1 MKKEIEKII
10 KKSIKT
16 LQKAGTLPVFEIPAC
31 NDVAASG
38 RPEIEINYPKEGK
51 FGDYAT
57 NLAMILAKKIGM
69 SPMEIAEK
77 IKKEILNQVQ
87 DDNLEKIEIVAP
99 GHINFY
105 LSKKYLQNKISEI
118 NNVEKDFGQSEA
130 GKGIKINNE
139 FISANPTGP
148 LHLGN
153 GRGGF
158 FGDALSNVLKKAG
171 YDVIS
176 EFYVNDGGGQI
187 NKLGH
192 SVLKD
197 AEAVYSGEYIDE
209 LNQKYGKLS
218 VEEAG
223 QKAVAD
229 VLESIIQKTVKEK
242 MLINF
247 DFWIS
252 EQKDIVSKGYP
263 EKAIVIFQD
272 KKLVYESEG
281 ALWFKSTEFGDDKD
295 RVLIKSD
302 GTKTYFAIDCG
313 YILNK
318 IERGFGKMVMNLGAD
333 HFGYL
338 KRFEAAAKA
347 LGFSGE
353 IKFIVCQLVRL
364 MKDGKE
370 ARMSKRAGN
379 VVSID
384 ELISK
389 VGHDV
394 TRFFFLMY
402 SPDTH
407 MNFDLGLAEEHSQ
420 KNPVFYV
427 QYAHARMC
435 SILDKIQDTRYKRQ
449 ETRDTDLSLLTHEKE
464 LDLIRE
470 LNRFP
475 ELVEE
480 IALDGSVHKL
490 THYAIRLADKFH
502 SFYNDCK
509 VLDEDNLGMTRA
521 RLEVIKAAKIVLGET
536 LNLIGV
542 GAPEKM

>member
-1 MKKEIEKII
+1 MKKHINADI
-10 KKSIKT
+10 KKAIEN
-16 LQKAGTLPVFEIPAC
+16 LQKAEKLPVFEM
-31 NDVAASG
+31 
-38 RPEIEINYPKEGK
+38 PEIEINYPKEGK
-51 FGDYAT
+51 FGDYTT
-57 NLAMILAKKIGM
+57 NVAMILAKKIGM
-69 SPMEIAEK
+69 SPMEIAEQ

-87 DDNLEKIEIVAP
+87 DDNNKLEKIEIVAP

-105 LSKKYLQNKISEI
+105 LSKKYLQEKIAEI
-118 NNVEKDFGQSEA
+118 NNVEKDFGKSDA

-158 FGDALSNVLKKAG
+158 FGDALSNVLKKTG
-171 YDVIS
+171 YDVVS

-209 LNQKYGKLS
+209 LNQKYGNLS

-229 VLESIIQKTVKEK
+229 VLQNIIQKSVKEK

-263 EKAIVIFQD
+263 EKAIAIFQD
-272 KKLVYESEG
+272 KKLAYENEG

-295 RVLIKSD
+295 RVLVKSD

-318 IERGFGKMVMNLGAD
+318 IERGFGKMIMNLGAD

-379 VVSID
+379 VVYID

-435 SILDKIQDTRYKRQ
+435 SILDKRQ
-449 ETRDTDLSLLTHEKE
+449 ETRDKRQKTEDTDLSLLTHEKE
-464 LDLIRE
+464 LDLIKE
-470 LNRFP
+470 LNRFS
-475 ELVEE
+475 ELIEE
-480 IALDGSVHKL
+480 IAEDCTVHKL

-509 VLDEDNLGMTRA
+509 VLDEDNLGMTQA
-521 RLEVIKAAKIVLGET
+521 RLEVVKAAKIVLGET